1 MADTWFDG
9 DGLLRK
15 YGPTR
20 TVANLGGE
28 YRTYGRLHEVE
39 VKIDLTALTQT
50 ETIQSDVTVIP
61 SGVIIQEVEINTKTA
76 AATGVA
82 IDLGLIKLDRTT
94 EVDYDGLLAAFP
106 TASMNAAGEKNI
118 ISDNTTYDGALI
130 GAVTAYPS
138 FVSCSATTATAF
150 TAGYIVVTIRYWKP

>member
-1 MADTWFDG
+1 MAYNNA
-9 DGLLRK
+9 DGLRLK
-15 YGPTR
+15 FGTEKA
-20 TVANLGGE
+20 TAMTAGE

-39 VKIDLTALTQT
+39 VRIPDMTTLTET
-50 ETIQSDVTVIP
+50 ETILNDLTVLP

-82 IDLGLIKLDRTT
+82 IDVGLIKVDRST
-94 EVDYDGLLAAFP
+94 EYDYDGLLAAFP

-130 GAVTAYPS
+130 GAVLAFPAYI
-138 FVSCSATTATAF
+138 SASRTTATAF
-150 TAGYIVVTIRYWKP
+150 TAGDIVLTVRYWRP